1 MPHNQDEQPQILYD
15 GRKRAEE
22 APGSASGERSFGSR
36 GQVTSRPSRDSIVS
50 SYAAQ
55 DAARARS
62 ARMRS
67 QEHAKSYNEN
77 SLRWKERETQRQILE
92 ARRAEEERMQA
103 QRRQAKRD
111 MEAAN
116 ARTSSGIHEQ
126 EAHGNFRAH
135 RVVAPLTSQESCTR
149 TQRSRD
155 SYEREREV
163 RDALSAQRASRTTN
177 REVIDGRG
185 SIDSRAFN
193 EMNQLVSYSVEES
206 DKPDP
211 IIDTSNPK
219 AKWRSHS
226 GSNTS
231 DRPRLSRR
239 TDLGS
244 LSDTISG
251 SANYGRGKPF
261 SSLPPFVKVAIPVL
275 VILIIVL
282 IVIVF
287 F

>member
-1 MPHNQDEQPQILYD
+1 MNSNQDDRPQILYD
-15 GRKRAEE
+15 GRAKE
-22 APGSASGERSFGSR
+22 GASQAGGRRSFGNR
-36 GQVTSRPSRDSIVS
+36 GQVTSRASRDSIVS

-67 QEHAKSYNEN
+67 QETAKSYNEN
-77 SLRWKERETQRQILE
+77 SLRLKERQNQLRILE
-92 ARRAEEERMQA
+92 ARRAEEEKLQA

-116 ARTSSGIHEQ
+116 ARTTSGIHEQ
-126 EAHGNFRAH
+126 EAHGIHRSH
-135 RVVAPLTSQESCTR
+135 RVVRPLTTQESRTR
-149 TQRSRD
+149 AQGAREG
-155 SYEREREV
+155 YEQAREA
-163 RDALSAQRASRTTN
+163 RDALSTHRGTRTTN

-193 EMNQLVSYSVEES
+193 EMNRLVSYSVEES

-211 IIDTSNPK
+211 MIDTSNPK
-219 AKWRSHS
+219 AKWRSHAGS
-226 GSNTS
+226 GGA
-231 DRPRLSRR
+231 LSRR

-244 LSDTISG
+244 LSDAISG
-251 SANYGRGKPF
+251 SANYGHRSGF
-261 SSLPPFVKVAIPVL
+261 ATLPPFVKIAIPVIAL
-275 VILIIVL
+275 LIVILLIIV
-282 IVIVF
+282 F